1 MSFADVVLWGVI
13 LDKMG
18 IRFTGIM
25 SSGLMFAG
33 ALINGMPLL
42 RILEEHSCLV

>member
-1 MSFADVVLWGVI
+1 MLFFGGLI

-33 ALINGMPLL
+33 ALINGMHWLQ
-42 RILEEHSCLV
+42 ILVTQLS